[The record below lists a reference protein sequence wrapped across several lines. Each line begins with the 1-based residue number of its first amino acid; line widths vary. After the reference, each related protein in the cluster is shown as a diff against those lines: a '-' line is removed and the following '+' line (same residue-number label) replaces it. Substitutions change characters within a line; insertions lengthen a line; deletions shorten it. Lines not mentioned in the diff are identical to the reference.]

1 MNSGRWRTR
10 IGVIATPPNMVVKGE
25 FGQIAHEGS
34 SVHAARLGRPEGLA
48 ALAKMGIPATPGYG
62 CLTDQSWSNTPDF
75 STKIPSIRLGLK
87 LKSGHYNVL
96 NRIKTAAG
104 PVWDR
109 AGRYAYIGGFLDAN
123 QIKLVQSSWSKVLPI
138 SEKAAELFY
147 NRLFEIDP
155 STKVLFK
162 GDMKE
167 QGRKLME
174 MITAAVNGLN
184 DLDGLV
190 PVVQDLGR
198 RHGGYGVQEKH
209 YGSVGSALLWT
220 LDQGL
225 GDAFTTEVRN
235 AWTET
240 YALLSGVMKDA
251 SAKVA

>member
-1 MNSGRWRTR
+1 MDAHQINLVRTTW
-10 IGVIATPPNMVVKGE
+10 A
-25 FGQIAHEGS
+25 
-34 SVHAARLGRPEGLA
+34 
-48 ALAKMGIPATPGYG
+48 
-62 CLTDQSWSNTPDF
+62 
-75 STKIPSIRLGLK
+75 
-87 LKSGHYNVL
+87 
-96 NRIKTAAG
+96 
-104 PVWDR
+104 
-109 AGRYAYIGGFLDAN
+109 
-123 QIKLVQSSWSKVLPI
+123 KLVPI
-138 SEKAAELFY
+138 ADQAADLFY

>member
-1 MNSGRWRTR
+1 M
-10 IGVIATPPNMVVKGE
+10 
-25 FGQIAHEGS
+25 
-34 SVHAARLGRPEGLA
+34 
-48 ALAKMGIPATPGYG
+48 
-62 CLTDQSWSNTPDF
+62 
-75 STKIPSIRLGLK
+75 
-87 LKSGHYNVL
+87 
-96 NRIKTAAG
+96 
-104 PVWDR
+104 
-109 AGRYAYIGGFLDAN
+109 DAN
-123 QIKLVQSSWSKVLPI
+123 QISLVQSSWSKVLPI

-147 NRLFEIDP
+147 GRLFEIDP

-167 QGRKLME
+167 QGRKLMN

-198 RHGGYGVQEKH
+198 RHSGYGVQEKH

-220 LDQGL
+220 LEQGL
-225 GDAFTTEVRN
+225 GDAFTPEVKT

-240 YALLSGVMKDA
+240 YMLLAGVMKEA